1 MDRSADAVVIGSGGL
16 GAATAFYLATAGRR
30 VAVVDKADLASQNS
44 ARAAGLSQQVQIDDV
59 LADLAVRGATAL
71 RSFESITGVPLDVV
85 INGSI
90 KIARTDEDAEWL
102 RAEVAR
108 GDAVG
113 AEIGMVDAATATE
126 IAPWV
131 HPEGALEISYNPND
145 LYVEHPSAIPL
156 AYLDAVRNLGG
167 ETLERCTVTDV
178 VLSGDS
184 VAAVETTEGRI
195 ETAHVIDAAGAWTR
209 SIGDHVGRVI
219 PLWPVRHQLCITE
232 PLAEVDPSHPAV
244 RVMDAKFYSRPCG
257 GGLMYGAYETD
268 PLVLDP
274 RERPAGFQ
282 LDEMPLDM
290 QPIERARASVAAELP
305 ILGSAPIAELRGGL
319 PTMTPDGHFLVD
331 AMPGVDGFWV
341 VSGCNVGGLTTSP
354 AIGDDLAGWIVAGGG
369 RPATLEP
376 FRIDRFD
383 DRFSNDDQLRAACVA
398 TYTHKYDKEEVAG

>member
-1 MDRSADAVVIGSGGL
+1 MDRAADAVVIGSGGL
-16 GAATAFYLATAGRR
+16 GAATAFHLARAGKR
-30 VAVVDKADLASQNS
+30 VVVVDKAALASQNS

-59 LADLAVRGATAL
+59 LADLAVRGAIAL
-71 RSFESITGVPLDVV
+71 RSFEEITGVPLEVV
-85 INGSI
+85 INGSV
-90 KIARTDEDAEWL
+90 KIARTEEDAEWL

-108 GDAVG
+108 GESLG
-113 AEIGMVDAATATE
+113 AEIGMVDAATATQL
-126 IAPWV
+126 APWV
-131 HPEGALEISYNPND
+131 HPEGALEISYNPSD

-156 AYLDAVRNLGG
+156 AYLEAVRNLGG
-167 ETLERCTVTDV
+167 ETIELCEVTGV
-178 VLSGDS
+178 VVSGDA
-184 VAAVETTEGRI
+184 VAAVETTAGRI
-195 ETAHVIDAAGAWTR
+195 ETPHVIDGAGAWTR
-209 SIGDHVGRVI
+209 SIGELVGRVV

-232 PLAEVDPSHPAV
+232 PLAEVDPGHPAV

-257 GGLMYGAYETD
+257 SGLMYGAYETD

-282 LDEMPLDM
+282 LDEMPLDV
-290 QPIERARASVAAELP
+290 QPIERARQSVSAELP
-305 ILGSAPIAELRGGL
+305 ILGTAAIAELRGGL
-319 PTMTPDGHFLVD
+319 PTMTPDGHFLID
-331 AMPGVDGFWV
+331 GMPGVDGFWV

-354 AIGDDLAGWIVAGGG
+354 AIGEDLAGWIATGGD